1 MLYNLHIEQK
11 ETQTETNIFGTR
23 MLLTL
28 NVEILGKI
36 IKDEND
42 KPFLSIDELI
52 EFKNSMRK
60 PPAGNVPINITK
72 NNDTIYI
79 SGRLYKSGGLSHDP
93 NNVLLSSQ

>member
-36 IKDEND
+36 IEDEND
-42 KPFLSIDELI
+42 TVFI
-52 EFKNSMRK
+52 
-60 PPAGNVPINITK
+60 
-72 NNDTIYI
+72 
-79 SGRLYKSGGLSHDP
+79 H
-93 NNVLLSSQ
+93 